1 MCDLRIP
8 INYRLQDLAI
18 FMHFSCNLGQ
28 DTPETSRGSQPPSEN
43 LEIHLAMINVRM
55 VPRKLC

>member
-18 FMHFSCNLGQ
+18 FMHFSSILGQ
-28 DTPETSRGSQPPSEN
+28 DTPEN
-43 LEIHLAMINVRM
+43 L
-55 VPRKLC
+55 KG